1 MSKPFK
7 QSFRTTSPSFLTLLF
22 VIVFTFV
29 LSGCGGSGGGSTS
42 MTDGEQQMPDGGQ
55 QMPDGGQQMPGGGG
69 QEPVSREL
77 LLNKINEIQATE
89 RADNSDD
96 DVATDILR
104 TAANQPR
111 GRTSSALGP
120 TISSTSQNSGTTS
133 EITNARASFV
143 AEYDADGMLHFSMRR
158 ITDGGDVTNRST
170 KDQGATV
177 NRVEGIPAAGWK
189 GVVFQGE
196 STSWHQYVDLFS
208 DIENNEDSD
217 YLVLGFWLRERKERS
232 TRSNYTW
239 LVAASGNDPFESSN
253 VAGLTGTATYEGPAT
268 GLYMLKANAAAEPE
282 LDYFNAKANLTAD
295 FGDATALGSVSG
307 RITSGMTE
315 EGDALP
321 EVTLGSANI
330 QTNISSA
337 GRGGNYSGNTS
348 GMTDAGVAFSGKWGG
363 KFYSNGAS
371 ATDHPGAVA
380 GTFGAKTADDL
391 QAIIGAFGAYKQ

>member
-29 LSGCGGSGGGSTS
+29 LSGCGG
-42 MTDGEQQMPDGGQ
+42 
-55 QMPDGGQQMPGGGG
+55 GGGG

-77 LLNKINEIQATE
+77 MLNKINEIQATE
-89 RADNSDD
+89 RANNSDD
-96 DVATDILR
+96 DVARDILR

-111 GRTSSALGP
+111 GRTSSITALGP
-120 TISSTSQNSGTTS
+120 TISSTSQNSSESSDRITS
-133 EITNARASFV
+133 TRASFV
-143 AEYDADGMLHFSMRR
+143 AKYDADGMLHYTMRR
-158 ITDGGDVTNRST
+158 RPDTGGSATLSTTDT
-170 KDQGATV
+170 GATV

-189 GVVFQGE
+189 GVEFQGE
-196 STSWHQYVDLFS
+196 STSWHHYVDLFS

-217 YLVLGFWLRERKERS
+217 YLVLGYWLNERKER
-232 TRSNYTW
+232 RSNRNYTW

-282 LDYFNAKANLTAD
+282 LDYFNAKASLTAD
-295 FGDATALGSVSG
+295 FGDATAFGSVSG
-307 RITSGMTE
+307 RITEGMTE

-321 EVTLGSANI
+321 EVNLGSANI
-330 QTNISSA
+330 HPNRTD
-337 GRGGNYSGNTS
+337 GGKGGNYSGDTS

-380 GTFGAKTADDL
+380 GTFGAKTAGDL
-391 QAIIGAFGAYKQ
+391 LAITGAFGAYKQ